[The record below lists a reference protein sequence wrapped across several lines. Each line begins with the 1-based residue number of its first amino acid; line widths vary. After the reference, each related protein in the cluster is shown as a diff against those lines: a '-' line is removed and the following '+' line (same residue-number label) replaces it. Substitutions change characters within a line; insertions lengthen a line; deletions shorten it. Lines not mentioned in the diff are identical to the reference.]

1 MYIESHYLAH
11 RSVRK
16 RHHIAHIIISIIVI
30 LATSIDMALN
40 TWFSYCWWNF
50 GLARASSFTT
60 FSNLK
65 NESTISDVNSDV
77 CESLRAL
84 VEENCPNFCNYINGF
99 EIGGVFMILFGI
111 MSLIFHV
118 ICVLFHAWSSFK
130 VEFKFKKI
138 GVFLVLPS
146 CFYIIGIIFYNGFIN
161 FLSIDKPNTKTNET
175 RDLEIKF
182 GFYLSIALVPLN
194 LFLSAYGL
202 LKTRIAFTE
211 ANI

>member
-1 MYIESHYLAH
+1 M
-11 RSVRK
+11 
-16 RHHIAHIIISIIVI
+16 
-30 LATSIDMALN
+30 
-40 TWFSYCWWNF
+40 
-50 GLARASSFTT
+50 
-60 FSNLK
+60 
-65 NESTISDVNSDV
+65 
-77 CESLRAL
+77 
-84 VEENCPNFCNYINGF
+84 
-99 EIGGVFMILFGI
+99 
-111 MSLIFHV
+111 
-118 ICVLFHAWSSFK
+118 
-130 VEFKFKKI
+130 
-138 GVFLVLPS
+138 LPS